1 MIVSSLAQH
10 QILIQHARIFRAWLP
25 SVFYSLLFSPFLQH
39 YHISERFQRATR
51 RGEFSPAAGVDDQL
65 LIKRHT
71 GQYRGRTVLWFPTNS
86 DHLSTVEL
94 ASKAVLLYSSRMV
107 ARETSRL
114 DVSRP
119 LAMLMSPN

>member
-1 MIVSSLAQH
+1 M
-10 QILIQHARIFRAWLP
+10 FRKDFIGQP
-25 SVFYSLLFSPFLQH
+25 GSK
-39 YHISERFQRATR
+39 
-51 RGEFSPAAGVDDQL
+51 FSPAAGVDDQL

-94 ASKAVLLYSSRMV
+94 ASKTVLLHSSRMV

-119 LAMLMSPN
+119 LAMLMSPNKNETTIHWYHYRGDMVVRKR